1 MSHKIKWAQCWDFFG
16 SAFSLVDWTCI
27 VLMYASRQYG
37 PPVKGCLPRFKRTGV
52 VPPMVFAFENWCV
65 SVRGL
70 RSGMDDAKFFPKSP
84 QGVLQDL
91 DQNLKPNMFQFL
103 STMCASASSLC
114 GGSIWIDVVDK
125 IWKDCNLSMSP
136 EMFIESHIFNNC
148 QQLSI
153 HHLTACNTGV
163 GV

>member
-1 MSHKIKWAQCWDFFG
+1 
-16 SAFSLVDWTCI
+16 
-27 VLMYASRQYG
+27 
-37 PPVKGCLPRFKRTGV
+37 
-52 VPPMVFAFENWCV
+52 MVFAFENWCV

-114 GGSIWIDVVDK
+114 GGSI
-125 IWKDCNLSMSP
+125 
-136 EMFIESHIFNNC
+136 
-148 QQLSI
+148 
-153 HHLTACNTGV
+153 
-163 GV
+163 